1 MPRMN
6 ADFARREAVDRQK
19 IADRVPALADARTCC
34 YDPRSG
40 DAPRSPGP
48 GFGGSSNGRT
58 ADSDSACLGSNPSP
72 PATAR

>member
-1 MPRMN
+1 MRRMN
-6 ADFARREAVDRQK
+6 ADFAGCGADDRQK
-19 IADRVPALADARTCC
+19 IADRVRALADARTCC

-40 DAPRSPGP
+40 DALRSPGP

-72 PATAR
+72 PATD